1 MQKLLKLFEELNEYL
16 QIYSHAYTE
25 FGTQALKE
33 DIESKKKAA
42 IEQELLNALTEF
54 KKSGI

>member
-1 MQKLLKLFEELNEYL
+1 MQKLLKLFEELNRYL

-25 FGTQALKE
+25 FRTQALKE